1 MEGQLYVPQ
10 KMLPASMLQELQD
23 NAILLC
29 DGISLSLKFRW
40 AVSLSQSISRYR
52 PAERSG
58 SVSAAR
64 CLQPVV
70 IEARATS
77 RQGREQ
83 LSSTRFASL
92 EIENTVVM
100 RRVANVTRPS
110 PGNNRHSH
118 IQ

>member
-1 MEGQLYVPQ
+1 MEGELYVPQ

-23 NAILLC
+23 TAILLC
-29 DGISLSLKFRW
+29 DGISSSLKFQW
-40 AVSLSQSISRYR
+40 AVLLSQSISRYH

-58 SVSAAR
+58 VRFGRLVRRHRSSGHF
-64 CLQPVV
+64 
-70 IEARATS
+70 S

-110 PGNNRHSH
+110 PGNNRHRPS
-118 IQ
+118 Q